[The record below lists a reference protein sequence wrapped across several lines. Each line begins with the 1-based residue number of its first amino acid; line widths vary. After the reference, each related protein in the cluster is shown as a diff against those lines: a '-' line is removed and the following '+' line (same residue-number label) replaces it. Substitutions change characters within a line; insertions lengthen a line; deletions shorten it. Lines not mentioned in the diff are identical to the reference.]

1 MFFTVELLSKGRRQ
15 SAFQIKNEK
24 KIPLNFSDLC
34 HLVEKNENFP
44 PIMAEEFIRFKVKF
58 VV

>member
-1 MFFTVELLSKGRRQ
+1 MFVFTVELLSKRTRQ
-15 SAFQIKNEK
+15 PVFQIKNEK

-44 PIMAEEFIRFKVKF
+44 PIMAEEFIRLIFK
-58 VV
+58 